1 MLVRKISLIL
11 FIFLLLILVLFM
23 LNEILWGTNLIL
35 VGLLILFSCLI
46 GYFILENFSKSKI
59 DQTTIYPLH
68 NKETYHSQLIL
79 KNHKISL
86 KDDYSKIFGR
96 GEFLEIVSFNDLR
109 YIGKDHFKI
118 VKNDDGFYINDLNTK
133 NGTLLNRYQI
143 KGKGEIKL
151 KNNDEIVVAKTIEM
165 RYLEKEI

>member
-1 MLVRKISLIL
+1 M
-11 FIFLLLILVLFM
+11 FI
-23 LNEILWGTNLIL
+23 LNEILSGTNLIL
-35 VGLLILFSCLI
+35 GVLLILFLCLI
-46 GYFILENFSKSKI
+46 GYFILENFSKKSTI
-59 DQTTIYPLH
+59 DQTTIYPIN
-68 NKETYHSQLIL
+68 NKKTYHSQLIL

-86 KDDYSKIFGR
+86 KEDYSKIFGR
-96 GEFLEIVSFNDLR
+96 EDFLEIVSFNDLR

-118 VKNDDGFYINDLNTK
+118 VKNDDGFYITDLNTK
-133 NGTLLNRYQI
+133 NGTLLNGSQI